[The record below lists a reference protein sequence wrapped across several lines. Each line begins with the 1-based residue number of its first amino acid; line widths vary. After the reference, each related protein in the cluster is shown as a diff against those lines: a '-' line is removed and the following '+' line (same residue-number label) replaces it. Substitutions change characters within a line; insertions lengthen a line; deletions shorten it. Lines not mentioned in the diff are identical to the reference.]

1 MIPPGKEVCEKQ
13 LFNHIDRIE
22 HVDINREEIDDYL
35 PVVFRK
41 LEWMSREELITRM
54 VALNFNRFLDY
65 YKDAVDLNVNERDEK
80 KDKKELKKERE
91 HRDETMKRLYFG
103 IGKNDHILPQKIIG
117 KINDVTRSKNIPI
130 GRIDLYPDFS
140 YVDVEE
146 SFVPLILE
154 SFADPHSNPRGI
166 VVEVAKEQ
174 PERKKSEKKERN
186 EHRDRDDRK
195 RDEFREKREKHND
208 DFFEKKSKKKKKD
221 FDDKPYYKSERS
233 RDGREW
239 LDPDWKDHLDN
250 IEVFID
256 DDDRPSRKQRNAERG
271 FGAKKGSSSSRGGGS
286 RGSSSRGS
294 SSRSSSSRDSG
305 RGRRG
310 SSRYEDDYYSPRRRG
325 GGRRR

>member
-1 MIPPGKEVCEKQ
+1 
-13 LFNHIDRIE
+13 
-22 HVDINREEIDDYL
+22 DDYL

-41 LEWMSREELITRM
+41 LDWMSREELITRM

-65 YKDAVDLNVNERDEK
+65 YKDAIDLNVNEKDEK
-80 KDKKELKKERE
+80 KDRKELKKERE

-103 IGKNDHILPQKIIG
+103 MGKNDHILPQKIIG

-130 GRIDLYPDFS
+130 GRIDLYGDYS

-146 SFVPLILE
+146 SFVPMILDC
-154 SFADPHSNPRGI
+154 FADPHNNPRGI
-166 VVEVAKEQ
+166 VVEVAKDQ
-174 PERKKSEKKERN
+174 PERKKSSEKKDFGEKKERK
-186 EHRDRDDRK
+186 ERRDRDEFRGDRK
-195 RDEFREKREKHND
+195 EKHDDFREKRERKDD

-221 FDDKPYYKSERS
+221 FDDDRTYYKSERS

-239 LDPDWKDHLDN
+239 LDPDWKDHLDD

-271 FGAKKGSSSSRGGGS
+271 FGAKKGGSSSRGGSS
-286 RGSSSRGS
+286 RGGSSRGS
-294 SSRSSSSRDSG
+294 ASRGSSSRDSG

-310 SSRYEDDYYSPRRRG
+310 AARYDDNDYYSPRRRG